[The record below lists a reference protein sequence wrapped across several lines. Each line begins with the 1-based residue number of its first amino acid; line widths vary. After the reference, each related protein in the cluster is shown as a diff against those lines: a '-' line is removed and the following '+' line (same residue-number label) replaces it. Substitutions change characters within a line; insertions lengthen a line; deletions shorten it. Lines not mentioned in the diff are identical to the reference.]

1 MPHSPLNPLL
11 IFAASRRKV
20 QFVWWHEIKRA
31 LGFGKAYAR
40 YADDTANG
48 RNPK

>member
-1 MPHSPLNPLL
+1 MTLNPFRIL
-11 IFAASRRKV
+11 AALRRKA
-20 QFVWWHEIKRA
+20 QFVWWHDIKKA
-31 LGFGKAYAR
+31 LGFGKAYAK